1 MTWTGIP
8 AVARLRYSL
17 PLAAN
22 RPTVAEVDLGA
33 LVHNF
38 ETLQAVVSPARVVAV
53 VKADGYGHG
62 AAIVASTLEAAG
74 ADAFAVALVEEGLEL
89 RSASVRRPILVLGGV
104 GPAAAREAFRAG
116 LTPVVYDPAQ
126 IAPLAA
132 ASGGA
137 PLQVHLKIDTG
148 MCRLGVD
155 RRHLGELLH
164 ELDRNPAV
172 RVAGV
177 LTHLGCADAPDP
189 GPTQA
194 QLAAFDEAIAILQAA
209 GIDPGL
215 RHAAAS
221 AGAIRFPESRLDL
234 VRLGISLYG
243 VLPSPHPVGWGGLP
257 TPRRPGLEPV
267 LRVRTTVLQVREVP
281 EGTAVGYGGTFVTR
295 RPSRIATLAMGYAD
309 GLSRLLSNRGEV
321 LVHGR
326 RAPIAGN
333 VCMDMTMVDVTEIPD
348 VAAGDEVVVL
358 GAQGDEMVTADE
370 VAERSG
376 TISYEVLTSL
386 SRRVPRVYSGPGSR
400 A

>member
-17 PLAAN
+17 PLEAN

-33 LVHNF
+33 LVHNL
-38 ETLQAVVSPARVVAV
+38 ETLQSIVSPARVVAV

-62 AAIVASTLEAAG
+62 AAMVASTLEAAG
-74 ADAFAVALVEEGLEL
+74 ADAFAVAIVEEGLEL
-89 RSASVRRPILVLGGV
+89 RSAGVRRPILVLGGV
-104 GPAAAREAFRAG
+104 GPAAAREALRAG

-126 IAPLAA
+126 IGVLAA
-132 ASGGA
+132 AAGGA
-137 PLQVHLKIDTG
+137 PVAVHLKIDTG
-148 MCRLGVD
+148 MSRLGVD
-155 RRHLGELLH
+155 GRHLDELVGEL
-164 ELDRNPAV
+164 ERSPSV
-172 RVAGV
+172 EVAGV
-177 LTHLGCADAPDP
+177 LTHLACADAPDP
-189 GPTQA
+189 GPTEA
-194 QLAAFDEAIAILQAA
+194 QLALFDAALEALRAA

-221 AGAIRFPESRLDL
+221 AGAIRFPEARLDL

-243 VLPSPHPVGWGGLP
+243 ALGGL
-257 TPRRPGLEPV
+257 GLLPI

-281 EGTAVGYGGTFVTR
+281 EGTAVGYGATFVTR

-326 RAPIAGN
+326 RAPITGN
-333 VCMDMTMVDVTEIPD
+333 VCMDMTMADVTEIPD

-358 GAQGDEMVTADE
+358 GAQGDEQITADE
-370 VAERSG
+370 VAERCG

-386 SRRVPRVYSGPGSR
+386 SRRVPRVYTPPGAARPSASSPR
-400 A
+400 RG

>member
-17 PLAAN
+17 PLEAN

-33 LVHNF
+33 LVHNL
-38 ETLQAVVSPARVVAV
+38 ETLQSVVSPARVVAV

-74 ADAFAVALVEEGLEL
+74 ADAFAVAIVEEGLEL
-89 RSASVRRPILVLGGV
+89 RSAAVRRPILVLGGV
-104 GPAAAREAFRAG
+104 GPAAAREALRAG

-137 PLQVHLKIDTG
+137 PVHVHLKIDTG
-148 MCRLGVD
+148 MSRLGVD
-155 RRHLGELLH
+155 RRHLGELLQ
-164 ELDRNPAV
+164 ELDRSPAV

-177 LTHLGCADAPDP
+177 LTHLACADAPDP
-189 GPTQA
+189 ALTRD
-194 QLAAFDEAIAILQAA
+194 QLAAFDEALVALRAA

-221 AGAIRFPESRLDL
+221 AGAIRFPEARLDL

-243 VLPSPHPVGWGGLP
+243 VLPSPALP
-257 TPRRPGLEPV
+257 AARLPGLEPV

-281 EGTAVGYGGTFVTR
+281 EGTAVGYGGTFVAR
-295 RPSRIATLAMGYAD
+295 RTSRIATLAMGYAD

-321 LVHGR
+321 LVRGR

-333 VCMDMTMVDVTEIPD
+333 VCMDMTMVDVTELPE

-358 GAQGDEMVTADE
+358 GGQGDEAITADE
-370 VAERSG
+370 VADRSG

-386 SRRVPRVYSGPGSR
+386 SRRVPRVYSGRPGQAR
-400 A
+400 DPG